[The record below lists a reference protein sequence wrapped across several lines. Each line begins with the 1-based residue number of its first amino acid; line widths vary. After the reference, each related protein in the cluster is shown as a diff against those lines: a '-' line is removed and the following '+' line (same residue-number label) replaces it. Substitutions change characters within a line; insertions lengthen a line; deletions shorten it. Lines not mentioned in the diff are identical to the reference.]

1 MFNMW
6 KNYWNLIMRNKIYTI
21 IIDSNRNWNNLIQR
35 ELPEAAEKE
44 ILVTSLTSDTQL
56 GNNMKQVDAIIT
68 IGNEKNSYKKLSSFR
83 ESIQRRWVHF
93 DKCPSQKEIRENIIK
108 IFKNNIRN
116 YTKNEI
122 FSIITPTYNTTL
134 EEITRLYKS
143 LVKQTYIDWDWWILD
158 DSTNNTVIETL
169 ESLDDSRIY
178 IFKNISHKG
187 NIGFNKSV
195 LGSMCSGSY
204 IVEVDH
210 DDELTSD
217 CLQVLHDAFKAYPG
231 AGFAY
236 SHACEMNQNGPA
248 DYGDGWGL
256 MHGTTRCEVLDGKKL
271 LIAVTPHINCETLR
285 MGWTCPNH
293 VRAWKRDAYNKL
305 HGHNRDLSIA
315 DDYELTIRTFLST
328 RMIRIDKALYIQH
341 HETLTESYR
350 RIKEIARTL
359 PLTLS
364 TWDTAIHNRI
374 SEIDDAVDLVWDK
387 KNNCSLPMDTVRYSA
402 VKPLSYDYKP

>member
-1 MFNMW
+1 
-6 KNYWNLIMRNKIYTI
+6 MRNKIYVI
-21 IIDSNRNWNNLIQR
+21 IIDSNRHWDNLIQR
-35 ELPEAAEKE
+35 ELPETAEKE
-44 ILVTSLTSDTQL
+44 ILVTSLSSDAEL
-56 GNNMKQVDAIIT
+56 GNNMKQVDVIIT
-68 IGNEKNSYKKLSSFR
+68 IGNKKNSYKKLLSFGD
-83 ESIQRRWVHF
+83 SIQRRWIHF
-93 DKCPSQKEIRENIIK
+93 DDCPSKKTIRENIIK
-108 IFKNNIRN
+108 ILKNNILK
-116 YTKNEI
+116 YTENET
-122 FSIITPTYNTTL
+122 FSIITPTYNTTV

-143 LVKQTYIDWDWWILD
+143 LVKQTYTDWDWWVLD
-158 DSTNNTVIETL
+158 DSTNDRVIETL

-187 NIGFNKSV
+187 NIGFNKGV

-217 CLQVLHDAFKAYPG
+217 CLQVLHNAFEAYPD

-236 SHACEMNQNGPA
+236 SHACEMNRNGPA

-256 MHGTTRCEVLDGKKL
+256 MHGTTRTETLDGKEL

-305 HGHNRDLSIA
+305 RGHNRDLSIA

-341 HETLTESYR
+341 HENLTESYR

-359 PLTLS
+359 PLALS
-364 TWDTAIHNRI
+364 AWDTAIHKRI
-374 SEIDDAVDLVWDK
+374 PQINDAVDLVWDSR
-387 KNNCSLPMDTVRYSA
+387 NNCSLPMDTLRNSG
-402 VKPLSYDYKP
+402 VKPLSYNYKP